1 MTNELLQNLEKL
13 HTTELGVIRIKR
25 NLGLI
30 TDDVI
35 SWCKNTI
42 LTAAKNIE
50 NEESGRSNKTCET
63 VCNKKTRNENSQTSI
78 NKIFR
83 KGKNYYIK
91 TNGYTITVNAYS
103 CTVITAHKEKSHT
116 NNEHYCNA
124 R

>member
-1 MTNELLQNLEKL
+1 MTNKLLQNLEKL
-13 HTTELGVIRIKR
+13 HTTELGIVRIKR
-25 NLGLI
+25 NLGLE

-50 NEESGRSNKTCET
+50 NEESGRSNQTCGT
-63 VCNKKTRNENSQTSI
+63 VYNEKLDNENSKNSI

-91 TNGYTITVNAYS
+91 TNGCTITVNAYS
-103 CTVITAHKEKSHT
+103 YTVITAHKWL
-116 NNEHYCNA
+116 
-124 R
+124 